1 VVRADHPE
9 HGIAAQAPADS
20 TVVVNP
26 SAHTRT
32 EVVEVANG
40 LAQVTVPPLG
50 WKAVR
55 AGVVSTKSS
64 VEASG
69 TTLRN
74 DLLEFDVASL
84 RVADGGDFGDSYN
97 YAPPQEDLLV
107 DEPAEERVEVLD
119 DDPLRAALVLRR
131 TYEWPRRVEP
141 DGSRR
146 SGETI
151 LVPVELRA
159 ELRAGEPFVR
169 LRVELDNPC
178 DDHRVRVHV
187 PLPHTADRTYAEGQF
202 AVVERPPRQEGG
214 HGEQDLG
221 AYPAGAFVAAGGIA
235 LLLEHVIEYELV
247 DGRELAVTVLRSIG
261 LISRQANPW
270 RTENAGPELPI
281 PDAQMHGPRTFPFA
295 WSPDPDR
302 ALEHAER
309 YRYPFLTTAGTGT
322 KSDLGEHAGP
332 ELAGAALSS
341 LRKRNGALEAR
352 IVNETAEPA
361 SARLGDRSVDLRPW
375 EIRALDIASF

>member
-1 VVRADHPE
+1 
-9 HGIAAQAPADS
+9 
-20 TVVVNP
+20 
-26 SAHTRT
+26 
-32 EVVEVANG
+32 
-40 LAQVTVPPLG
+40 
-50 WKAVR
+50 
-55 AGVVSTKSS
+55 
-64 VEASG
+64 
-69 TTLRN
+69 
-74 DLLEFDVASL
+74 VASSAQPREL
-84 RVADGGDFGDSYN
+84 AGGK
-97 YAPPQEDLLV
+97 LLV
-107 DEPAEERVEVLD
+107 DEPAEERVEVVD
-119 DDPLRAALVLRR
+119 DDPLRTALVLRR
-131 TYEWPRRVEP
+131 TYGWPRRVEP

-187 PLPHTADRTYAEGQF
+187 PLPRAADRTSAEGQF

-214 HGEQDLG
+214 HGERDLG

-235 LLLEHVIEYELV
+235 LLFEHVSEYELV
-247 DGRELAVTVLRSIG
+247 DGRELAVTVLRSVG

-281 PDAQMHGPRTFPFA
+281 PDAQMHGPRSFSFA

-309 YRYPFLTTAGTGT
+309 YRYPLLTTPGTGT
-322 KSDLGEHAGP
+322 KNDLGEQAGP
-332 ELAGAALSS
+332 ELAGAVLSS
-341 LRKRNGALEAR
+341 LRRRGGALEAR

-361 SARLGDRSVDLRPW
+361 SARFGDESVDLRPW
-375 EIRALDIASF
+375 EIRALEIASF